1 MQRSAQRRSPAALR
15 NRRVI
20 AVGAVVLVV
29 GGMLAVT
36 QMSDAATR
44 RFGFGF
50 RSQQQQTACPTS
62 SPTRRWNT
70 RRDLA
75 TSQRGRVENHANDA
89 GTAASPSAAASTAQT
104 RCTPSTG
111 TSAGSSATSSPS
123 TGSTGGGN
131 NGGGNNGGGN
141 SNRRVAVPPGGA
153 DGANNAQT
161 GLGQVLG
168 RDCTNSQLT
177 LHTGFQDGPRCVETM
192 MGEVPEQ
199 AKGASLL
206 ITEHPDTVNV
216 NQAFS
221 FTVSTRNVKRDRFL
235 GAAAGGYYL
244 ESGFLNDEG
253 IVRGHFHSSCQ
264 RLQTTDEAPTPDR
277 AQFFVATE
285 DGGGGTTPDSVV
297 INVPANALSAPGTY
311 RCASWVGDGSHRI
324 PMMQFANQPPA
335 FDTFRLEVQ

>member
-44 RFGFGF
+44 RFGFFG
-50 RSQQQQTACPTS
+50 SQRQQASACPSS
-62 SPTRRWNT
+62 SPTHRWNT
-70 RRDLA
+70 HRDLA
-75 TSQRGRVENHANDA
+75 TSQDGVVENHTNDA
-89 GTAASPSAAASTAQT
+89 GSTASPSAAASRPA
-104 RCTPSTG
+104 CTPSSS
-111 TSAGSSATSSPS
+111 TSGGASAPASSSSSSSP
-123 TGSTGGGN
+123 GNTGGGT
-131 NGGGNNGGGN
+131 
-141 SNRRVAVPPGGA
+141 SSRVAVPPGGR
-153 DGANNAQT
+153 DGANNTQ
-161 GLGQVLG
+161 QVLG
-168 RDCTNSQLT
+168 RDCTNSQLGI
-177 LHTGFQDGPRCVETM
+177 HQGFQDGPRCVETM

-206 ITEHPDTVNV
+206 ITQHPNRVRV
-216 NQAFS
+216 NQGFS
-221 FTVSTRNVKRDRFL
+221 FTVSTRNLQRDRFL

-244 ESGFLNDEG
+244 ESGFLNEDG

-264 RLQTTDEAPTPDR
+264 RLQSTSEAPTPDR

-285 DGGGGTTPDSVV
+285 DGGGGTTPDSVT
-297 INVPANALSAPGTY
+297 INVPADTLSAPGTY
-311 RCASWVGDGSHRI
+311 RCASWAGDGSHRI

-335 FDTFRLEVQ
+335 FDTFRLVVVAQ